1 MRASC
6 ERRSESNNPF
16 ELSVARSKMSVRTV
30 SAQIPRVPTFST
42 GDVSV
47 AAADSDGRLAE
58 TAASDVRA
66 ERRPA
71 DPAYRSPSRPPK
83 GAIDS
88 ADHGVSVGGPPR
100 VADDRRPHPRGDLLS
115 NPVDTSH
122 PTDTQPVACQGVLGM
137 TTIPADQLE
146 PGDTLLYQEQIHH
159 IAHVERRDGWAW
171 PIASDTSGWAI
182 ALGHGLVDVRRG
194 PQHYGEQAFG
204 FDEGVLP
211 GTPDESYSID
221 IGAYGSTAYP
231 ARHAASAGRTA
242 GVRLSGST
250 TCDVADRLRLRDN
263 DNAVYYMD
271 PTCGPQQWRER
282 RWSSPDHDDSPPR
295 SG

>member
-1 MRASC
+1 MS
-6 ERRSESNNPF
+6 
-16 ELSVARSKMSVRTV
+16 SVATAGPGRSRQT
-30 SAQIPRVPTFST
+30 
-42 GDVSV
+42 
-47 AAADSDGRLAE
+47 
-58 TAASDVRA
+58 
-66 ERRPA
+66 
-71 DPAYRSPSRPPK
+71 
-83 GAIDS
+83 
-88 ADHGVSVGGPPR
+88 
-100 VADDRRPHPRGDLLS
+100 
-115 NPVDTSH
+115 
-122 PTDTQPVACQGVLGM
+122 
-137 TTIPADQLE
+137 
-146 PGDTLLYQEQIHH
+146 
-159 IAHVERRDGWAW
+159 
-171 PIASDTSGWAI
+171 TSGWAI
-182 ALGHGLVDVRRG
+182 ALGHGLVDVQRG

-282 RWSSPDHDDSPPR
+282 RWSSPDHDDSHTAERLTGIWGREQFLECAAAGGVTQDCITPPSVVHACGGVAGPR
-295 SG
+295 CGGCPGGECARATAA